1 MNTQPDIPTE
11 YEYVVTY
18 NENSVTYNRF
28 FDSYMSAQQFIMQ
41 EIEDNEQIDSFHMKL
56 VSKSK
61 KEI

>member
-18 NENSVTYNRF
+18 NENSVTHKHV

-41 EIEDNEQIDSFHMKL
+41 EIEENEQIDSFHMKL
-56 VSKSK
+56 IDKIK